1 MIKNISYKKGE
12 VIIQQGSHDNCAYI
26 IESGRVEVSCMVNEK
41 KTVLATLGQ
50 KQIIGEM
57 ALMEDIARSATV
69 TAVEDTLVSVID
81 RKQFN
86 KLLTENPRKL
96 FPIIKALFERLRTAN
111 KNIVLMERS
120 DPQMKKAKH
129 GGKGGRGHII
139 LTAVNESSIKALGS
153 ITVGIA
159 EFPCKVGRKS
169 TIGEDNVFAD
179 NDISLEDN
187 TGKPPYN
194 ISSNH
199 FMIDQVDENYT
210 VIDRGS
216 SLGTIING
224 TKIEGACILDKKVN
238 SLVVGA
244 QNSPFVFTLEI
255 K

>member
-1 MIKNISYKKGE
+1 MSISYKRGE
-12 VIIQQGSHDNCAYI
+12 VIIKQGSHETCAYI

-41 KTVLATLGQ
+41 KTVIAILGQ

-57 ALMEDIARSATV
+57 ALMEDKARSATV

-86 KLLTENPRKL
+86 KLLIENPKKIY
-96 FPIIKALFERLRTAN
+96 PIIMALFERLRTAN

-120 DPQMKKAKH
+120 DSQMKKTKQAEK
-129 GGKGGRGHII
+129 GKTGLVV
-139 LTAVNESSIKALGS
+139 LTAANESSIKALGS
-153 ITVGIA
+153 KTVTIDK
-159 EFPCKVGRKS
+159 FPCKIGRTS
-169 TIGEDNVFAD
+169 TIGEDDIFAD
-179 NDISLEDN
+179 NDISLADN

-199 FMIDQVDENYT
+199 FLIDLVDENYS

-216 SLGTIING
+216 SFGTIVNG
-224 TKIEGACILDKKVN
+224 TRIEGPCILKKKLN

-244 QNSPFVFTLEI
+244 QSSPFVFTLDI

>member
-1 MIKNISYKKGE
+1 MSISYKRGE
-12 VIIQQGSHDNCAYI
+12 VLIKQGAHETCAYI

-41 KTVLATLGQ
+41 KTVLAILGQ
-50 KQIIGEM
+50 KQLVGEM
-57 ALMEDIARSATV
+57 ALMEDKARSATV
-69 TAVEDTLVSVID
+69 TAVEDTLVTEID

-111 KNIVLMERS
+111 KNIVIMERS
-120 DPQMKKAKH
+120 DPQKKKAKQ
-129 GGKGGRGHII
+129 GEKGGTG
-139 LTAVNESSIKALGS
+139 LVVLAAANETSVKALGS
-153 ITVGIA
+153 NKVSIDK
-159 EFPCKVGRKS
+159 FPCKVGRTS
-169 TIGEDNVFAD
+169 TIGEDDIFAD
-179 NDISLEDN
+179 NDLSLEDN
-187 TGKPPYN
+187 AGKPPYN

-199 FMIDQVDENYT
+199 FLIDQVEESYT

-244 QNSPFVFTLEI
+244 ENSPFVFTLEI

>member
-1 MIKNISYKKGE
+1 MSISYKRGE
-12 VIIQQGSHDNCAYI
+12 VIIQQGAHETCAYI
-26 IESGRVEVSCMVNEK
+26 IDSGRVEVSCMVNEK
-41 KTVLATLGQ
+41 KTVLAILGQ

-57 ALMEDIARSATV
+57 ALMEDKARSATV

-111 KNIVLMERS
+111 KNIVIMERS
-120 DPQMKKAKH
+120 DSQMKKAKR
-129 GGKGGRGHII
+129 GEKGKTGLIV
-139 LTAVNESSIKALGS
+139 LEAANESSIKALGS
-153 ITVGIA
+153 KKVSIDK
-159 EFPCKVGRKS
+159 FPCKVGRTS
-169 TIGEDNVFAD
+169 TIGEDDVFAD

-199 FMIDQVDENYT
+199 FLIDRIDENYT

-216 SLGTIING
+216 SLGTIVNG
-224 TKIEGACILDKKVN
+224 KKIEGPCILDKKVN
-238 SLVVGA
+238 ALVVGA